1 MTDAQAKSQPEYRT
15 PPFSGA
21 RYEHIGERIRRPVFE
36 PLQIEVVDQEQKS
49 SSDPMFADYGGRVS
63 GTRQKKNEHSSFDP
77 SPHPQSNLQ
86 TAHAI
91 PPEELPQMLDEQYQ
105 RGVAKGEQQALEQVN
120 DYTAG
125 LQQRFELLCGE
136 LSDQMQVDVE
146 RIERQAMGLAIL
158 ISRRIIAEAVEI
170 NPEYLL
176 PVIRE
181 ALGYVG
187 GADVQRVRISP
198 ADLEFVEIEKVRDR
212 FDGNWSFIADPAIVS
227 GCIIETSAG
236 EVDYRLD
243 AAWERLKDQVIRST
257 TA

>member
-1 MTDAQAKSQPEYRT
+1 MNNGSGKSQPEYRT
-15 PPFSGA
+15 PPFAGS
-21 RYEHIGERIRRPVFE
+21 RYENIGERVRRPVFE
-36 PLQIEVVDQEQKS
+36 PLKIEVVHEAVER

-63 GTRQKKNEHSSFDP
+63 ATRQPPKEKLVQNQGP
-77 SPHPQSNLQ
+77 SQQAAPHHPP
-86 TAHAI
+86 TH
-91 PPEELPQMLDEQYQ
+91 PPEELQRMLEEQFQ
-105 RGVAKGEQQALEQVN
+105 RGVLEGEQRAHEQIA
-120 DYTAG
+120 DHTAG

-136 LSDQMQVDVE
+136 LSDQMQGDVE
-146 RIERQAMGLAIL
+146 RIERQALGLAIL

-176 PVIRE
+176 PVIRD

-198 ADLEFVEIEKVRDR
+198 ADLEFVEIEKIRDR

-227 GCIIETSAG
+227 GCIIDTSAG

>member
-1 MTDAQAKSQPEYRT
+1 MNNGSGKSQPEYRT
-15 PPFSGA
+15 PPFAGA
-21 RYEHIGERIRRPVFE
+21 RYENLGERVRRPVFE
-36 PLQIEVVDQEQKS
+36 PLKIEVVQEEVGR

-63 GTRQKKNEHSSFDP
+63 GTRQQPREKVSQGHSTAQQAAPQPQP
-77 SPHPQSNLQ
+77 SH
-86 TAHAI
+86 
-91 PPEELPQMLDEQYQ
+91 PPEELQRMLEEQFQ
-105 RGVAKGEQQALEQVN
+105 RGIVEGEQRANEQIA
-120 DYTAG
+120 DHAAG

-176 PVIRE
+176 PVVRE

-227 GCIIETSAG
+227 GCIVETSAG

>member
-1 MTDAQAKSQPEYRT
+1 MNNGSGKSQPEYRT
-15 PPFSGA
+15 PPFAGA
-21 RYEHIGERIRRPVFE
+21 RYENLGDRVRRPVFE
-36 PLQIEVVDQEQKS
+36 PLKIEVVHEEVEQ

-63 GTRQKKNEHSSFDP
+63 STRQPLKEKV
-77 SPHPQSNLQ
+77 PQNHGFPQQAAPPQ
-86 TAHAI
+86 TSI
-91 PPEELPQMLDEQYQ
+91 NPPEELERMLEEQFQ
-105 RGVAKGEQQALEQVN
+105 RGILEGEQRAHEQIAA
-120 DYTAG
+120 YTAG

-136 LSDQMQVDVE
+136 LSDQMQGDVE
-146 RIERQAMGLAIL
+146 RIERQALGLAIL

-176 PVIRE
+176 PVIRD

-198 ADLEFVEIEKVRDR
+198 ADLEFVEIEKIRDR

-227 GCIIETSAG
+227 GCVIETSSG

-243 AAWERLKDQVIRST
+243 MAWERLKEQVVRST

>member
-1 MTDAQAKSQPEYRT
+1 MTEGQAKSQPEYRT
-15 PPFSGA
+15 PPFAGS
-21 RYEHIGERIRRPVFE
+21 RYENIGERVRRPVFE
-36 PLQIEVVDQEQKS
+36 PLKVEVIHQEIERT
-49 SSDPMFADYGGRVS
+49 SDPMFADYGGRVS
-63 GTRQKKNEHSSFDP
+63 GSRQQKKETPPQEASAIHP
-77 SPHPQSNLQ
+77 SNRQS
-86 TAHAI
+86 APAI
-91 PPEELPQMLDEQYQ
+91 PAEEVQRMLDEQYQ
-105 RGVAKGEQQALEQVN
+105 RGFTEGEHRALEQVA
-120 DYTAG
+120 DQRAG
-125 LQQRFELLCGE
+125 LQHRFELLCGE